1 MSTESINI
9 LDILELGS
17 IFWMNL
23 GSLEYFLTN
32 ENQNIDEN
40 CLLSE
45 IFETRYFHM
54 TRWVY
59 PTVTAAGIN
68 TEEGYIYQL

>member
-1 MSTESINI
+1 MSNESINI
-9 LDILELGS
+9 LGILELGS

-32 ENQNIDEN
+32 EPKNMDEN
-40 CLLSE
+40 GLLSE

-54 TRWVY
+54 TRCSLLYVKS
-59 PTVTAAGIN
+59 
-68 TEEGYIYQL
+68 